1 MTIGLLQY
9 PFLASGLVVDNDH
22 RPGADVSFD
31 NTTWPGP
38 TDPLNL
44 QTDSTGRAVYA
55 DCNDDYA
62 AALITKLEAAA
73 TSASASNTFF
83 NVYFNPQAGSFEIE
97 SSHVFYLKFRGT
109 GGAALAKILG
119 FYPQTSAYTATQVGA
134 TQLYRLTGNRA
145 TPYIWCPQRGIYDEA
160 DIGTGYDAAQTRAYS
175 GRVRTELQPVRFVT
189 RQLLF
194 ALCAREFV
202 SSSKAA
208 TGEASAAT
216 PHQYKSFEVFA
227 DTNAGNGATFYDN
240 RLLPP
245 AEPEYTL
252 ASGSSRTVS
261 NLPAGWTDGALARA
275 DMVCTVGIG
284 KGRRR
289 HIATNV
295 GAAVTPATV
304 WAPGTTVVG
313 LIPAEGSR
321 VALAYRRM
329 RGVLDRTMF
338 GAASFAKRHDSAYE
352 LYNVTVNLHVED
364 WAE

>member
-1 MTIGLLQY
+1 MLQY
-9 PFLASGLVVDNDH
+9 PFLASGVVVDNDH
-22 RPGADVSFD
+22 RPGCDVSFD

-38 TDPLNL
+38 TDPLNI
-44 QTDSTGRAVYA
+44 QTDATGRAVYT

-62 AALITKLEAAA
+62 AALMTKLEAAA
-73 TSASASNTFF
+73 ALASAPNIFF
-83 NVYFNPQAGSFEIE
+83 NVYFNPAAGAFEIE
-97 SSHVFYLKFRGT
+97 SGNVFYLKFRGT
-109 GGAALAKILG
+109 GGAALAKLLG
-119 FYPQTSAYTATQVGA
+119 FYPQSSAYAASQVGS

-145 TPYIWCPQRGIYDEA
+145 TPYVWCPRRGLYDEA
-160 DIGTGYDAAQTRAYS
+160 DIGSGYDAAQTRAYS

-194 ALCAREFV
+194 ALCPREFV

-208 TGEASAAT
+208 TGETSAAT
-216 PHQYKSFEVFA
+216 PHQYKSLEAFI

-245 AEPEYTL
+245 VEPEYTL
-252 ASGSSRTVS
+252 ASGSDRTVS
-261 NLPAGWTDGALARA
+261 NLPASWTDGALARA

-304 WAPGTTVVG
+304 WATGTSVVG
-313 LIPAEGSR
+313 LIPASGSK
-321 VALAYRRM
+321 VALAYRKM
-329 RGVLDRTMF
+329 RGVLDRAMF
-338 GAASFAKRHDSAYE
+338 GASSWAKRAESAYE

-364 WAE
+364 WSE